1 MENKFEYTY
10 SAEKNIELEKIRN
23 KYAPQT
29 EVETK
34 LDMIKKLDKNVEREA
49 TTSALVIGIL
59 GALILGIGMCCTM
72 VWTNLFVLGIIVGLI
87 GIALCSVSYPF
98 YKSVLKKKRSEIAP
112 QILKLTEEL
121 SENIAE

>member
-49 TTSALVIGIL
+49 STSALVIGIP
-59 GALILGIGMCCTM
+59 GALILGVGMCCTM

-87 GIALCSVSYPF
+87 GIALCSVAYPF

-121 SENIAE
+121 SENISE